1 MKLVIIA
8 GGKGTRL
15 GLKDIPKPMVEI
27 DSKPLLE
34 HQILLAK
41 RYGIEDI
48 YILSG
53 HLSEVIIDYCG
64 DGSKWNVKITH
75 IVEEIALGTAG
86 AIKQLENTLNDRFI
100 VFYGDT
106 IMDINLA
113 NFIEFDT
120 NHNDSIGNIIVHPN
134 DHPHDSDLVEIDK
147 EDKVIQFHS
156 KPHIENKYYA
166 NLVNA
171 ALYILSPKI
180 FSYIEKDKMLD
191 FGKDIFPLIIKNH
204 DTMYAY
210 KTTEYLKDMGT
221 PKRLKKVE
229 QDIKS
234 GKVSRLNLTNKQKA
248 IFIDRDGV
256 INREVDNLSDIEDL
270 EILEGVTNA
279 ISKINH
285 SEYIAIVITNQPAIA
300 KGFITEK
307 ELKEIHK
314 KMDTILGQDG
324 AYTDD
329 LFYCSHHPASGFEG
343 EIKELKIDCE
353 CRKPEIGLFLEA
365 AKKYNIDLSKSW
377 MIGDRYVDIKAG
389 KDADCK
395 TVLVK
400 TGHNG
405 SDRDKYLEVKPTLTC
420 KNLDNAVNMILSDKK
435 IFVLGEQDDNN

>member
-27 DSKPLLE
+27 NSKPLLE

-53 HLSEVIIDYCG
+53 HLSKVIISYFG

-75 IVEEIALGTAG
+75 IVEDTALGTAG
-86 AIKQLENTLNDRFI
+86 AIKQLENILNDRFM

-113 NFIEFDT
+113 KFMEFDT
-120 NHNDSIGNIIVHPN
+120 NHNDSFGNIIVHPN

-147 EDKVIQFHS
+147 QNKVIQFHS

-171 ALYILSPKI
+171 ALYILSPKV
-180 FSYIEKDKMLD
+180 FSYIEKDKMSD
-191 FGKDIFPLIIKNH
+191 FGKDIFPLIIENN

-256 INREVDNLSDIEDL
+256 INKEVNNLSDIEDL
-270 EILEGVTNA
+270 EILDGVINA
-279 ISKINH
+279 ISKINY
-285 SEYIAIVITNQPAIA
+285 SEYIAIVVTNQPAIA
-300 KGFITEK
+300 KGFLTQD

-314 KMDTILGQDG
+314 KMDTILGKNG
-324 AYTDD
+324 AYIDD
-329 LFYCSHHPASGFEG
+329 LFYCPHHPESGFEG
-343 EIKELKIDCE
+343 EIKEHKIDCE
-353 CRKPEIGLFLEA
+353 CRKPKIGLFLEA

-389 KDADCK
+389 KDAGCK
-395 TVLVK
+395 TILVE
-400 TGHNG
+400 TGHCGN
-405 SDRDKYLEVKPTLTC
+405 DKD
-420 KNLDNAVNMILSDKK
+420 KNLEINPSLICKDLNKAVDMIFLDEENSN
-435 IFVLGEQDDNN
+435 V